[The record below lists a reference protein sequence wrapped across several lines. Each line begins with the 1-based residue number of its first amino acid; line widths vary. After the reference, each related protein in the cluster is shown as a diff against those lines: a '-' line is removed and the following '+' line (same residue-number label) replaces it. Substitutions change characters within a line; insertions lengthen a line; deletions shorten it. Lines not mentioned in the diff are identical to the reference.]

1 MQSSGGELFIVD
13 NNISGWTALKYLEQW
28 TDISTHF
35 DIATGFFEVGA
46 LLALDGQMP
55 SSRQIPSGLSSWLS
69 A

>member
-13 NNISGWTALKYLEQW
+13 NNISGWTALKYWEQW

-46 LLALDGQMP
+46 LLAHWRIYWSMKQNDPDQ
-55 SSRQIPSGLSSWLS
+55 
-69 A
+69 